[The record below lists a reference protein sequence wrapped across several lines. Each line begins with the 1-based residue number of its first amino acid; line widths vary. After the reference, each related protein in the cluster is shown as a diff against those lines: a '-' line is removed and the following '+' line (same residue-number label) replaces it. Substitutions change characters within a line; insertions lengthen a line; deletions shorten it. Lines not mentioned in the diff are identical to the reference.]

1 MMRFMRDLGD
11 LTGLDIVA
19 RDRCAPVQGAVA
31 SPQDGAAGATLSRSA
46 LRWLGLTPADDGRCR
61 GGGSAHA
68 ESVRRPASSC
78 H

>member
-19 RDRCAPVQGAVA
+19 ATRCAPVQAAVA
-31 SPQDGAAGATLSRSA
+31 SPQDGEAGATPSRNA
-46 LRWLGLTPADDGRCR
+46 LRWLGLTSVGDGRCR
-61 GGGSAHA
+61 GGGSPHA
-68 ESVRRPASSC
+68 EPVRRRASSC

>member
-19 RDRCAPVQGAVA
+19 TTRCAPVQAAVA
-31 SPQDGAAGATLSRSA
+31 SPQDGAAEATLSRSA
-46 LRWLGLTPADDGRCR
+46 LRWLGLTIVDDGRCR
-61 GGGSAHA
+61 SGGSAHA
-68 ESVRRPASSC
+68 EPVRRPASSC